1 MLTQQMQ
8 QQLGALLTNANVTMT
23 NADTNLVM
31 LADDLGRSL
40 NNLAD
45 ITSNLNQQ
53 VQVNSNMLKQI
64 SDTVVHHD
72 EFVQGLKRHWLFRS
86 AFKTPDT
93 NAPAAGGVQ
102 VFQSPKAA
110 ATGH

>member
-1 MLTQQMQ
+1 MQ
-8 QQLGALLTNANVTMT
+8 QQLGPLLQNANVTMT

-64 SDTVVHHD
+64 SDIVVHSD

-93 NAPAAGGVQ
+93 NAPAAGSGEPYK
-102 VFQSPKAA
+102 SPKAVS
-110 ATGH
+110 TGH